1 MSKSVDFYYDYVSPT
16 AYLAWTQL
24 TRLCTEA
31 GATLNYKPMLLG
43 GVFKA
48 TGNSPP
54 VQVAGKGAWLRD
66 DIIRHANYYD
76 VPFAMNPHFPLS
88 TLTIMRGAM
97 WALATGHI
105 VPYNQAMFE
114 AVWVYQKNMAD
125 KKIIAE
131 VLEAAGF
138 DSEPILA
145 AAGQPEIKKALIE
158 ATGTAVKQGVFGAPT
173 MFVDGEMHFGQD
185 RIDWVRRAL
194 SG

>member
-24 TRLCTEA
+24 TKICAEA

-48 TGNSPP
+48 TGNTPP

-66 DIIRHANYYD
+66 DIIRHAEYYG

-88 TLTIMRGAM
+88 TVTIMRGAM
-97 WALATGHI
+97 WALATEHI
-105 VPYNQAMFE
+105 EQYNKAMFE
-114 AVWVYQKNMAD
+114 AVWVNQKNMAD
-125 KKIIAE
+125 KDVIAE
-131 VLEAAGF
+131 VLESSGF
-138 DSEPILA
+138 VTEPILDA
-145 AAGQPEIKKALIE
+145 SGQPEIKKALID
-158 ATGTAVKQGVFGAPT
+158 ATGTAVERGVFGAPT
-173 MFVDGEMHFGQD
+173 MFVNGEMHFGQD

-194 SG
+194 DS